1 MNASTASA
9 RALAVELLR
18 LGLRH
23 VVICPGS
30 RSAPL
35 TYAFAELARQGLVET
50 SVRIDERDAGFL
62 ALGLAKGLRAEGS
75 GDGLVAVVTT
85 SGTAVAN
92 LHPAVLE
99 ASYSHVPLLLLTADR
114 PARLRATG
122 ANQTIDDQSR
132 VLTDV
137 RAGIDVEVGGDA
149 PNAARV
155 AAEAALGSGFAGTVA
170 GGSVGEPAGGALGPG
185 ALAGTPG
192 PVQLNIQFDVPLVP
206 ERVDFPWTPAESEAA
221 PVQAPAPLDP
231 RLGEALHRLDPTSTV
246 VLAGDDFGLGQR
258 RVGELA
264 TRLGLPVLAEPT
276 APLFVHQHAVARHTE
291 VLAGAPTLRTRIATV
306 VVAGK
311 PTLFRPDAK
320 LLADPAVTLVHVQ
333 ADLDR
338 VDDAAWAELA
348 LGLGD
353 VRGPDVPSPDAPGA
367 APWLAEWL
375 EAGRALAAQDEG
387 AGHDSAVAVGSTAA
401 GAGGAGQ
408 PSGPAALI
416 APVLRAE
423 GHVLLASSS
432 VVRYADRIT
441 DRHARISAS
450 RGLAGIDGLV
460 STAVGMARVLAGPK
474 PGAASAPAPVRL
486 LIGDLAL
493 LHDAGGLLRMTG
505 EARASLQIF
514 VLNDDGGRI
523 FAGLEHGQDYL
534 APYFGP
540 YFATP
545 HGRGFA
551 HLAAEYDWHYESLDG
566 PAAVSRV
573 VAEARPG
580 LYEIPL
586 PPVLS

>member
-206 ERVDFPWTPAESEAA
+206 ERVDFPWTPAGSEAA
-221 PVQAPAPLDP
+221 PAQAPAPLDP

-353 VRGPDVPSPDAPGA
+353 VRGPDVPGA

-387 AGHDSAVAVGSTAA
+387 AEHDSAAAAGSPAA

-474 PGAASAPAPVRL
+474 PGAASAPVRL